1 MAQPTR
7 IIIYV
12 CVADIPGDP
21 QRRHIALG
29 DAVCRD
35 LLDRKFH
42 ATLHPAVYDHVHIPP
57 DFDSVI
63 SLRRWFIFDLNVRE
77 TLSYNDV
84 TRMPHLVYL
93 ASRQGDEWM
102 FIRRDKWT
110 EKAKS
115 RAASYTWGGN
125 LEQKLV
131 AEMRKQSGRLIND
144 THDPS

>member
-1 MAQPTR
+1 MAQSTR

-12 CVADIPGDP
+12 CVADIPGSP

-35 LLDRKFH
+35 LLNRKFH

-63 SLRRWFIFDLNVRE
+63 PLKRWFIFDLNVRE
-77 TLSYNDV
+77 ALSYNDV

-93 ASRQGDEWM
+93 ASRQGDEWSV
-102 FIRRDKWT
+102 
-110 EKAKS
+110 EL
-115 RAASYTWGGN
+115 Y
-125 LEQKLV
+125 
-131 AEMRKQSGRLIND
+131 
-144 THDPS
+144 